1 MTDTRLGNYW
11 RLSLLSTGS
20 ALLIAL
26 LLLLGYHAHN
36 LREGLQNNLTMQA
49 RLLGANLTAAIV
61 FEDSRT
67 AAEIIG
73 TATALEAATYRAN
86 GSLMAHFQRP
96 DTEARF
102 GEGAAPD
109 GHVFSFTDLQL
120 ALPVELEGRVVGS
133 IALRASLND
142 LYGELGRLFGSML
155 LILTVSALLG
165 TYVSRKM
172 RLRMIAA
179 ENEIE
184 RLALF
189 DRVTGLANR
198 HALELGLSQTLQRHA
213 RSGGGSALLY
223 IDVDGFKAVN
233 DQFGHPVGD
242 AVLKAIGERLGKA
255 LRGADIVAR
264 IGGDE
269 FAVILT
275 GTANP
280 AHAICVA
287 EKLVRIAAEP
297 FATDGGPAHIG
308 FSVGICMVPQD
319 AADVERALQNA
330 DLAMY
335 RAKQMGKNT
344 YQMFSGDIE
353 NRVEQGLD
361 IEGEPRPD
369 SRYDG
374 SRVANQP

>member
-1 MTDTRLGNYW
+1 MTDIRIGNYR

-20 ALLIAL
+20 ALLVAL
-26 LLLLGYHAHN
+26 MLLLGYHAHN
-36 LREGLQNNLTMQA
+36 LREGLQKNLTMQA

-73 TATALEAATYRAN
+73 TATASPIILEAATYRAN
-86 GSLMAHFQRP
+86 GSLMAHFKRP
-96 DTEARF
+96 NTAARF
-102 GEGAAPD
+102 GEGDPPPD
-109 GHVFSFTDLQL
+109 GQVFSFTDLQL

-155 LILTVSALLG
+155 LILTVSAILG
-165 TYVSRKM
+165 SYVSRKM

-184 RLALF
+184 RLALV

-198 HALELGLSQTLQRHA
+198 HALELGLSQTLKRHA

-233 DQFGHPVGD
+233 DQFGHQTGD
-242 AVLKAIGERLGKA
+242 SVLKSIGERLGKA
-255 LRGADIVAR
+255 LRGADVVAR

-269 FAVILT
+269 FAVILSD
-275 GTANP
+275 TAITED
-280 AHAICVA
+280 AARVA
-287 EKLVRIAAEP
+287 ENLVRIAAEP
-297 FATDGGPAHIG
+297 FATGGAPARIG
-308 FSVGICMVPQD
+308 FSIGICMIPQS
-319 AADVERALQNA
+319 AADIDSALRNA

-335 RAKQMGKNT
+335 YAKQIGKST
-344 YQMFSGDIE
+344 YQFYSEALADDAKRCQDK
-353 NRVEQGLD
+353 NSAASLV
-361 IEGEPRPD
+361 GE
-369 SRYDG
+369 
-374 SRVANQP
+374 